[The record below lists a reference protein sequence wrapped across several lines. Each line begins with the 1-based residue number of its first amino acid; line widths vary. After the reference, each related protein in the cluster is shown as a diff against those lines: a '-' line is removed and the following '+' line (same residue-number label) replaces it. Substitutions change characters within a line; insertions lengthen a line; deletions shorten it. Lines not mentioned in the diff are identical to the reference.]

1 MLYSLRVMRQL
12 KTTPGLMGYSL
23 LAELGQKHFWTLS
36 AWENDQALSLFVSRP
51 PHGEVMRKLDG
62 KMAPTGFWRWKVKG
76 SELPLQ
82 WRQAFERRR
91 NA

>member
-12 KTTPGLMGYSL
+12 KNTPGLMGYSL
-23 LAELGQKHFWTLS
+23 SAELGKKQFWTLS
-36 AWENDQALSLFVSRP
+36 AWENDQALSLFVARR

-62 KMAPTGFWRWKVKG
+62 KMEPTGFWRWKVKG

-82 WRQAFERRR
+82 WQEALERRR
-91 NA
+91 SA